1 MERTL
6 RVLGLIPARGGSK
19 GVPGKN
25 TRLLGG
31 KPLLAWTTEAAL
43 AARSLDRVMLSTDD
57 PKIADLGQSL
67 GVEAPF
73 LRPSMLAADDTP
85 TLDVVIHAL
94 QWLERSGDPYDA
106 VVLLQPTSP
115 FRPMGMI
122 DRAVRLL
129 EERDAS
135 SVISME
141 PVPHHHHPFWVFLS
155 DGEGGVRLSTGGR
168 DPIPRR
174 QLLPTAL
181 VRDGRLY
188 AIRSQVVLEERSL
201 YGDRCVPLCEPN
213 EAKVNLDTP
222 DDFARAERLLERRL
236 VNA

>member
-1 MERTL
+1 
-6 RVLGLIPARGGSK
+6 
-19 GVPGKN
+19 VPGKN

-31 KPLLAWTTEAAL
+31 KPLLAWTAESAL
-43 AARSLDRVMLSTDD
+43 AARSLDRVVLSTDS
-57 PKIADLGQSL
+57 PEIADLGRSL
-67 GVEAPF
+67 GLDAPF
-73 LRPSMLAADDTP
+73 LRPAVLAADDTP

-94 QWLERSGDPYDA
+94 GWLERSGDPYDA

-115 FRPMGMI
+115 FRPAGMI

-129 EERDAS
+129 QEQDAS
-135 SVISME
+135 SVISMQ

-188 AIRSQVVLEERSL
+188 AVRSCVALEQRSL

-213 EAKVNLDTP
+213 EANVNLDTL
-222 DDFARAERLLERRL
+222 DDFAQAERLLERRL
-236 VNA
+236 INA